1 MATTGAGPMLRE
13 WRQRRRMSQMTL
25 ALEAGVSTRH
35 LSFVETGRA
44 RPSAELLLALGRFLD
59 LPLRDRNRLLLAGGF
74 APRFSE
80 SPLDA
85 PEIAPV
91 LDGLRRLLALHDP
104 YPGVVLD
111 RHWNIVLANEGAK
124 RIVAALPAFL
134 REPRINVF
142 RTGLHPEGLAAITTN
157 FEAWGAYLLDEL
169 ERTATATGDATLVAI
184 ANEVSAY
191 PNVAALR
198 AARRRGDVPTT
209 GVLVPCELTVGGVQ
223 LSFFTTLARV
233 GTATDLTLAEL
244 TTELFYP
251 ADAATAAALQGGGGG
266 GRSAG

>member
-1 MATTGAGPMLRE
+1 MAAAGAGPMLRE
-13 WRQRRRMSQMTL
+13 WRQRRHLSQMTL

-59 LPLRDRNRLLLAGGF
+59 LPLRERNRLLLAGGF
-74 APRFSE
+74 APRFTE
-80 SPLDA
+80 SAIDA
-85 PEIAPV
+85 PEIMPV

-111 RHWNIVLANEGAK
+111 RQWNVVLANEPAQ
-124 RIVAALPAFL
+124 RIVTMLPAAL
-134 REPRINVF
+134 REPRINMF
-142 RTGLHPEGLAAITTN
+142 RAGLHPEGIAAITTN

-169 ERTATATGDATLVAI
+169 ERLATATGDAGLAAI
-184 ANEVSAY
+184 ATEVAAY
-191 PNVAALR
+191 PNVVALR
-198 AARRRGDVPTT
+198 AARRRGDGPAS
-209 GVLVPCELTVGGVQ
+209 GVLIPCELVVGGTK

-233 GTATDLTLAEL
+233 GTPTDLTLAEL

-251 ADAATAAALQGGGGG
+251 ADAATGAALQRH
-266 GRSAG
+266 RSAGAD

>member
-13 WRQRRRMSQMTL
+13 WRQRRHMSQMTL

-44 RPSAELLLALGRFLD
+44 RPSAELLLSLGRFLE
-59 LPLRDRNRLLLAGGF
+59 LPLRECNRLLLAGGF
-74 APRFSE
+74 APRYRE
-80 SPLDA
+80 SALDA

-91 LDGLRRLLALHDP
+91 LDGLRRLLALHEP

-111 RHWNIVLANEGAK
+111 RQWNVVLANEAAT
-124 RIVAALPAFL
+124 RIVALLPTWL
-134 REPRINVF
+134 REPRINMF
-142 RTGLHPEGLAAITTN
+142 RAGLHPEGIAAITTN

-169 ERTATATGDATLVAI
+169 ERAANTTGDAGLAAI
-184 ANEVSAY
+184 ATEVGTY
-191 PNVAALR
+191 PNVVALR
-198 AARRRGDVPTT
+198 AARRRGGALAS
-209 GVLVPCELTVGGVQ
+209 GVLVPCELRVHGAT

-251 ADAATAAALQGGGGG
+251 ADAATAAALQ
-266 GRSAG
+266 RAAERA